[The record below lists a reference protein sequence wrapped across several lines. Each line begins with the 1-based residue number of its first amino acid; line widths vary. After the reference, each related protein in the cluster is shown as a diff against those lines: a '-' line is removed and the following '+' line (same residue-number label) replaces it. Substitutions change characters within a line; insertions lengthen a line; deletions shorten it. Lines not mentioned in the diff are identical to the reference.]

1 MDRNLR
7 IRMLLEAS
15 DKVTK
20 PLRDIVGGSAKAAAA
35 LKITRQGLKD
45 LSAQAR
51 AIGDF
56 KLGQAKGGE
65 MFGQID
71 DARRHIRGLRDEIAR
86 TETPTK
92 RMTNALAAAEAKERK
107 LVSASEEHS
116 AQLVKMRSALTSA
129 GVDVQNLGAHEQRL
143 RDNIAATTAT
153 MGRQRAEFDRLDER
167 QTRFAKARAGFART
181 QNMATGIAAGGAAG
195 IATGRTMARP
205 ILGAV
210 EDAQAYQSVMT
221 DIAQKADLGRDRA
234 DRMGRN
240 LLAAARAANQMPDE
254 LQKGVDT
261 LAGFGLDP
269 TKAVAMMK
277 PIGRA
282 ATAYKA
288 EIADLSAAAFAA
300 NDNLK
305 VPIEQ
310 TGRVIDIMAQAGKSG
325 AFEIKDMASAFPA
338 LTAGYQA
345 LGQTGTGAVA
355 DLAAA
360 LQIAR
365 KGAGDSSTAA
375 SNVANIIQKIASPAT
390 IKAFSKFGI
399 DLPNA
404 LKKAYAE
411 GKTPLEAI
419 AELTK
424 KATGG
429 DLGKIGFLFEDAQV
443 QQGLRP
449 LIQNMEEYR
458 RIRATAA
465 GAKGTTDT
473 DFAERMKDSAEQT
486 KQLQINAKVLSVS
499 LGSMLLPAVNAITQR
514 ASVLASGLARWT
526 ERHPVLAKAIAIT
539 AAALAVMFIILGGF
553 AIVIAAIMGPIALL
567 NGGLIAMGVAGGT
580 ASMGLLP
587 ILGTVL
593 AIVAVIA
600 LLAGAAYLLY
610 ANWDPIKA
618 WFASLW
624 QGMIGVVTGV
634 LGWFGALPARFGEF
648 GRNMIMGMINGITGM
663 LGALKATIVGAASS
677 AANWFKQKLGIRS
690 PSRVFAGFGGF
701 MMQGLSNGIA
711 GGAREPVRRIDRL
724 SRNLTGAMS
733 AASLRPPGMMNDE
746 DAPVRRVDRLS
757 RRLTAALAIG
767 SAVPALTPG
776 TAATPAGSAAY
787 GAAVNAPA
795 PITINVYGAPGQS
808 EQALAAAVE
817 RALERAQ
824 SRQRAMSRSSFSD
837 TPDGADQ

>member
-15 DKVTK
+15 DKVTR
-20 PLRDIVGGSAKAAAA
+20 PLRDIIGGSAKAAAA
-35 LKITRQGLKD
+35 LKVTRNSLKD

-51 AIGDF
+51 AIGEF
-56 KLGQAKGGE
+56 RIGQAKGAE
-65 MFGQID
+65 IFGQVD
-71 DARRHIRGLRDEIAR
+71 NARRRIRALREEIAR
-86 TETPTK
+86 TDSPTK
-92 RMTNALAAAEAKERK
+92 RMTNALAAAEAAERK
-107 LVSASEEHS
+107 LVRTSEEHS
-116 AQLVKMRSALTSA
+116 AELRRMQSGLSSA
-129 GVDVQNLGAHEQRL
+129 GVDVRNLGGHEARL

-153 MGRQRAEFDRLDER
+153 IGQQRAEFDRLDER
-167 QTRFAKARAGFART
+167 QRRFGRAREGFART

-195 IATGRTMARP
+195 IATGMALGRP
-205 ILGAV
+205 ILGAIS
-210 EDAQAYQSVMT
+210 DAQEYQSVMT
-221 DIAQKADLGRDRA
+221 DIAQKADLGRDRSEK
-234 DRMGRN
+234 MGRN

-261 LAGFGLDP
+261 LAGFGLSP
-269 TKAVAMMK
+269 EKAVAMMR

-288 EIADLSAAAFAA
+288 EIADLSAATFAA

-305 VPIEQ
+305 VPVEQ
-310 TGRVIDIMAQAGKSG
+310 TARVIDIMAQAGKSG
-325 AFEIKDMASAFPA
+325 AFEIKDMAGAFPA

-365 KGAGDSSTAA
+365 KGAGDSATAA
-375 SNVANIIQKIASPAT
+375 GNVANIIQKIASPAT

-404 LKKAYAE
+404 LKKAYAD

-449 LIQNMEEYR
+449 LIQNLEEYR

-465 GAKGTTDT
+465 GASGTTDT

-486 KQLQINAKVLSVS
+486 KQLRINAKVLAVS
-499 LGSMLLPAVNAITQR
+499 LGSMLIPAVNAITAR
-514 ASVLASGLARWT
+514 ASRYASVIAAWT
-526 ERHPVLAKAIAIT
+526 ERHPVLAKAIAVT
-539 AAALAVMFIILGGF
+539 AAALAVMFIVLGGF
-553 AIVIAAIMGPIALL
+553 AIVIAAIMGPIAIL
-567 NGGLIAMGVAGGT
+567 NAGLIAMGVAGGT

-593 AIVAVIA
+593 AIIAVIA
-600 LLAGAAYLLY
+600 LLAAAVYLIY
-610 ANWDPIKA
+610 ANWGPITA
-618 WFASLW
+618 WFGALW
-624 QGMIGVVTGV
+624 RGIVGVVTGA
-634 LGWFGALPARFGEF
+634 LGWFASLPARFGEF
-648 GRNMIMGMINGITGM
+648 GRNMIAGMINGITRM

-677 AANWFKQKLGIRS
+677 AATWFKQKLGIRS
-690 PSRVFAGFGGF
+690 PSRVFAGFGGY

-711 GGAREPVRRIDRL
+711 RGAGEPVRRIGSL
-724 SRNLTGAMS
+724 SR
-733 AASLRPPGMMNDE
+733 D
-746 DAPVRRVDRLS
+746 
-757 RRLTAALAIG
+757 LTAALAVG
-767 SAVPALTPG
+767 AALPALTPAG
-776 TAATPAGSAAY
+776 AASLPGSTIGSGSAVF
-787 GAAVNAPA
+787 AAA

-817 RALERAQ
+817 RALARAQ
-824 SRQRAMSRSSFSD
+824 GRQRAMSQSSFAD
-837 TPDGADQ
+837 RPDGADL